1 MADDETKGHD
11 KDKSSSVLGLDTNLI
26 ISVFSLKILL
36 KDVYFIDTKVF
47 RGKVEKKTCVS
58 MKYTS
63 LEGIFCREDANY
75 QVDLILVKVNLRA
88 M

>member
-1 MADDETKGHD
+1 
-11 KDKSSSVLGLDTNLI
+11 
-26 ISVFSLKILL
+26 L

-47 RGKVEKKTCVS
+47 KGKVEKKTCVS

-63 LEGIFCREDANY
+63 LAGIFWREDANY